1 MKFLVMGLLS
11 LCLLF
16 AGCDSFDFGQNDGGV
31 IPPANESTENGG
43 SSNENEENEE
53 NGGSSNENQGS
64 NENNQND
71 NPFAGGLENG
81 GQFEGK

>member
-31 IPPANESTENGG
+31 IPPANESTENCG

-53 NGGSSNENQGS
+53 NGQGAS
-64 NENNQND
+64 YYLYGIRID
-71 NPFAGGLENG
+71 NRKPYFYIIA
-81 GQFEGK
+81 K

>member
-43 SSNENEENEE
+43 SSNEN
-53 NGGSSNENQGS
+53 QGS

>member
-16 AGCDSFDFGQNDGGV
+16 AGCDSFGDFGQNGGGIV
-31 IPPANESTENGG
+31 PPANESTENGG
-43 SSNENEENEE
+43 NED

-64 NENNQND
+64 NDNNQNK